1 MGTSR
6 PTAITPAKFARNTP
20 LCPVTRSRCGRARCP
35 HRAAAPHRPRWL
47 AAAVRGLASCV
58 IAVSRCRAHHPCG
71 AMLGRRVSR
80 LAPYRHYAREIRT
93 HRPVAITPAMPRRAP
108 RAHPVAMP
116 SRTLSR
122 LHTQHRT
129 PYITWAARWNIAPY
143 RNGTRQWSEQRARA
157 RGDGNGTAQWGRR
170 GAVCQIEKTP

>member
-1 MGTSR
+1 MSPSR
-6 PTAITPAKFARNTP
+6 RRAI
-20 LCPVTRSRCGRARCP
+20 G
-35 HRAAAPHRPRWL
+35 
-47 AAAVRGLASCV
+47 AVRGLASCV
-58 IAVSRCRAHHPCG
+58 IAVSHCRAHHPCG
-71 AMLGRRVSR
+71 AMLGRRGSR

-129 PYITWAARWNIAPY
+129 PRITWAARWNIAPY
-143 RNGTRQWSEQRARA
+143 SNGTRQWSEQRARARGNGNGTRQWGEQRARA
-157 RGDGNGTAQWGRR
+157 RGDGNGTAQWGGR
-170 GAVCQIEKTP
+170 GGTAMEPRNGAGEGDDRNGKSGDIFLFIG

>member
-6 PTAITPAKFARNTP
+6 RRAI
-20 LCPVTRSRCGRARCP
+20 G
-35 HRAAAPHRPRWL
+35 
-47 AAAVRGLASCV
+47 AVRGLASCV

-122 LHTQHRT
+122 LPPQHRALPGRRDET
-129 PYITWAARWNIAPY
+129 SRPTATGHGNGASNGRGRGETATGHGNGASNGRGRGGTAMEP
-143 RNGTRQWSEQRARA
+143 RNGAGE
-157 RGDGNGTAQWGRR
+157 GDDRNGKSGDIFLFI
-170 GAVCQIEKTP
+170 G